1 MDSLVF
7 GIRHFAGR
15 VLYDTAHFLETNR
28 DVVPDDIVSVFHK
41 STCNFG
47 FATHLFGSELK
58 ALYSHGIKSFHPNSS
73 QMIHIFQVIMT
84 KSYFLPFIFCL
95 DYLMYFTKNKY
106 VHGIKS

>member
-1 MDSLVF
+1 MVVLFSRFYEPKPMDSLVF

-15 VLYDTAHFLETNR
+15 VLYDTSRFLETNR

-58 ALYSHGIKSFHPNSS
+58 ALYSYGIKSFELLL
-73 QMIHIFQVIMT
+73 
-84 KSYFLPFIFCL
+84 K
-95 DYLMYFTKNKY
+95 
-106 VHGIKS
+106 